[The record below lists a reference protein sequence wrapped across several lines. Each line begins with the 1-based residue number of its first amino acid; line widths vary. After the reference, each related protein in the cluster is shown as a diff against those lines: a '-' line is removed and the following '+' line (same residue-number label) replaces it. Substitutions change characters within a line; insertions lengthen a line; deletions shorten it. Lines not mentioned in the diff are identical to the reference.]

1 MKDGWQLVAHPD
13 VDVCGV
19 AALSVQRAFKQQAV
33 MARVDSVANIAEA
46 EQSLERNDRSKLDLV
61 VIASTMPADDSASV
75 GFSGRDATKQ
85 FIKQL
90 KSKNLSL
97 PVIVVASTPDER
109 LADFLDAYDQTG
121 LVTLGSDFGSSL
133 IQRICALRA
142 AAAAAASAGGAPEVP
157 ARARRDDSWI
167 HLDIH
172 LGGHQYGGW
181 QMKRVGADEFEAQG
195 TLQVDKHQ
203 LSRVI
208 RDSKRLDDVVA
219 KNNDQWF
226 EDLKELSN
234 DLRELL
240 FRNGRDNMDFW
251 DRLLK
256 HRERVP
262 GVSRSTIRVQVDDAT
277 HSMLFE
283 AMRDSEDNHAEFW
296 VLTAPVC
303 RLCSEQM
310 ALPPVL
316 KEKDAAS
323 RNKPINCLI
332 IEADGEPGVVVDASG
347 IEESFPRLKH
357 LKDEADAV
365 EAILRRHAGGKV
377 ERLSLAKVDGDLRA
391 CVVAKLG
398 ELQWPVVHFCG
409 HVGGAAE
416 QAGLALRA
424 DATSVLPVKKLTHAL
439 TRTQLL
445 FLSSCRS
452 ASTRIVMHAVEQ
464 LVSAVVGF
472 QWVIDDHAASE
483 FAIGFYDQL
492 FDATDPHARDL
503 EHALLKARRKI
514 YKQHPEHP
522 SWVAPIL
529 VMQMS

>member
-1 MKDGWQLVAHPD
+1 MNDGWQLVAHPD
-13 VDVCGV
+13 ADVCDI
-19 AALSVQRAFKQQAV
+19 ATLSVQRALKRQQLV
-33 MARVDSVANIAEA
+33 ARADSVANIAEA
-46 EQSLERNDRSKLDLV
+46 RQSLETNDPSKLDLV
-61 VIASTMPADDSASV
+61 VIASTMPADDTASV
-75 GFSGRDATKQ
+75 GFSSREATKQ
-85 FIKQL
+85 FIKDL
-90 KSKNLSL
+90 KSDNPKL

-109 LADFLDAYDQTG
+109 LADFLDAYYQTG
-121 LVTLGSDFGSSL
+121 LVTVGSDFGPSL
-133 IQRICALRA
+133 VQRICALRA
-142 AAAAAASAGGAPEVP
+142 AAAAGAGGGPEAP

-208 RDSKRLDDVVA
+208 KDSKRLDDVVA
-219 KNNDQWF
+219 KNDDQWF

-251 DRLLK
+251 DQFLK
-256 HRERVP
+256 HRERVG
-262 GVSRSTIRVQVDDAT
+262 GVGRSRIRVTVDDVT

-283 AMRDSEDNHAEFW
+283 ALRDSKSTDDEFW
-296 VLTAPVC
+296 VLNAPVF
-303 RLCSEQM
+303 RRYAQQM
-310 ALPPVL
+310 ALPPL
-316 KEKDAAS
+316 FKERDAAS

-332 IEADGEPGVVVDASG
+332 IEADSEPGVVVDPSG
-347 IEESFPRLKH
+347 ADESFPRLRH
-357 LKDEADAV
+357 LKGEADAV

-377 ERLSLAKVDGDLRA
+377 ERLSLAEVDGDLRA

-398 ELQWPVVHFCG
+398 ELQWHVVHFCG
-409 HVGGAAE
+409 HVSGDAE
-416 QAGLALRA
+416 HAGLVLRA
-424 DATSVLPVKKLTHAL
+424 DATGVLPVKKLADAL

-452 ASTRIVMHAVEQ
+452 ASTRIVMHAVER
-464 LVSAVVGF
+464 LVSAVVGY

-483 FAIGFYDQL
+483 FAIGFYEQL
-492 FDATDPHARDL
+492 FSTADAHARDL
-503 EHALLKARRKI
+503 EYALLKARRKI

-529 VMQMS
+529 VMQMG